1 MKRKVRLP
9 SVKAIVEFFLATVN
23 ALQSLSFVTMSSIVD
38 VAIGLNLLLGALVGN
53 QVGVLC

>member
-1 MKRKVRLP
+1 MKRNVRLP
-9 SVKAIVEFFLATVN
+9 SVNTIVEFFLATVN

>member
-1 MKRKVRLP
+1 MKRNVPLP
-9 SVKAIVEFFLATVN
+9 SVNTIVEFFLATVN